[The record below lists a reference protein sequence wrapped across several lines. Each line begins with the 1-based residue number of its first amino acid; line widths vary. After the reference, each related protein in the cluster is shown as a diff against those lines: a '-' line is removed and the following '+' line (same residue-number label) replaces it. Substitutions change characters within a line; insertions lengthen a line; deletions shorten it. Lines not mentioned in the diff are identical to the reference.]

1 MTAQI
6 AKSRLFECLEKDK
19 IQRAVNEVKD
29 LQGRSTGP
37 ESPKKGTLIDFP
49 RSNSRIA
56 STATFERA
64 MTLSAVFAC
73 HKILAET
80 VASLPL
86 EMFIFDKNRHRKQIF
101 DHDLARLF
109 RNKPN
114 DDQTNVEFKETFM
127 LNLISGNVYV
137 RKYYYH
143 KQLNQLVVINNAS
156 VLPKLNDKGKKE
168 YQVTYFDGKKEIL
181 TDKEIWHVKLF
192 GTGLVGMS
200 PLAYGARS
208 IGIGLA
214 TDDKVGRVMENGAK
228 PSGTLSTEKSLK
240 KEQRDALRQEM
251 SELVSG
257 DDWFLPVLEG
267 GLTFEKISLTP
278 EDIEL
283 LSTRRFT
290 VEEICRF
297 YGVPSVLVND
307 TNGST
312 TWGSGITELVDA
324 FYRFGLRHYFERI
337 EESIRL
343 NLIERIDWDKY
354 EFEFKIK
361 DLLRAS
367 IKDRVE
373 INSKRIINGQST
385 INEIRREEGD
395 PVKENGDQLLVAA
408 NLVPLDRLIQTP
420 QGNVNETK

>member
-56 STATFERA
+56 STATFDRA
-64 MTLSAVFAC
+64 MTLSVVFAC

-168 YQVTYFDGKKEIL
+168 YHVTYFDGKKEIL

-208 IGIGLA
+208 IGIALA
-214 TDDKVGRVMENGAK
+214 TDDKVGRIMENGAK

-251 SELVSG
+251 DELVSG

-267 GLTFEKISLTP
+267 GLKFEKISLTP

-283 LSTRRFT
+283 LETRRFT

-312 TWGSGITELVDA
+312 TWGSGIGELVEA
-324 FYRFGLRHYFERI
+324 FYKFGLRPYFERI
-337 EESIRL
+337 EESARL
-343 NLIERIDWDKY
+343 NLLDRAYWDTY

-367 IKDRVE
+367 IATRIANNRV
-373 INSKRIINGQST
+373 RIESGQAT
-385 INEIRREEGD
+385 INEVRIEEGYTPID
-395 PVKENGDQLLVAA
+395 GGDNLMLAA
-408 NLVPLDRLIQTP
+408 NLITLDRVVTGQTG
-420 QGNVNETK
+420 QGE